1 MIKILRIFILL
12 SGIVAHSQQVT
23 LFKQYTGNYDFYM
36 IGNTMNT
43 VANGTGGPCTILT
56 QSSAALNINAP
67 HTIQGAFLYWSG
79 SGSLAE
85 ADLNVQLNGT
95 PITAQ
100 RTFTVTASQTDLPFF
115 GAFADVTSLVEA
127 TGNGTYTLSDLDLT
141 NVIPPYCPT
150 GSNYAGWSIV
160 IIYENLTLPN
170 RVVSLYE
177 GFQIADGSGATVAIT
192 LNGLDVT
199 NLNNAKVGF
208 LAWEGDG
215 NIAVSEE
222 LRINGKLISNPPL
235 NPSNNVFN
243 CTNTFTNSSNL
254 WNMDLD
260 YFQIGNVLSLGDTS
274 MTVQV
279 KTGQDLVIINNIVVA
294 LSSLFADAT
303 IEINEVDIECNSRK
317 IQVDYTVYNSN
328 STGRLVAK
336 VPIAFYADDVL
347 VGTTQTKSSIDI
359 NEFEKGTITLT
370 IPETIDNNFT
380 LTARVDDDG
389 TQTGTVIEIDENNNE
404 DTEKVQLIEGPE
416 VNKPTDMTAC
426 DEDETGVVVF
436 DLTSK
441 INQAS
446 TSNNVTITFHE
457 NKSDATAGIKS
468 IKNIESYDV
477 KSHSSQT
484 IWVRV
489 EDNETGCAN
498 VTSFKLTAQMKPF
511 TELTE
516 PLMICNYKDK
526 PLEVNLTLAQIL
538 LSRMF
543 SYVDEIELKFFETQ
557 SDAESN
563 INEILNVTNYQ
574 PPSFPYIIYIRV
586 SGTSD
591 LWCDNIIELQ
601 VNDCVVPKGISPNGD
616 GMNDGFNLEIFNLI
630 ELKILNRYGMEVY
643 YHGEGYIDQWKGQD
657 KNNRKLP
664 GGTYYYIFKTLFD
677 TYIGYVY
684 VIYEV
689 K

>member
-1 MIKILRIFILL
+1 MVKILRIFILL
-12 SGIVAHSQQVT
+12 TGIVAHSQPVS

-56 QSSAALNINAP
+56 QSSAVLNINAP
-67 HTIQGAFLYWSG
+67 QDILGAFLYWSG
-79 SGSLAE
+79 SGSLTE

-100 RTFTVTASQTDLPFF
+100 RTFTVTASQTNLPFF
-115 GAFADVTSLVEA
+115 GAFADVTNLVK
-127 TGNGTYTLSDLDLT
+127 TIGSGTYTLSDLDLT

-160 IIYENLTLPN
+160 IVYEDLTLPN
-170 RVVSLYE
+170 RVVSVYE
-177 GFQIADGSGATVAIT
+177 GFQIADGSGANVSVT
-192 LNGLDVT
+192 LNGLEVT
-199 NLNNAKVGF
+199 NITNAKVGF
-208 LAWEGDG
+208 LAWEGDE

-222 LRINGKLISNPPL
+222 LRINGKLMSNPPL

-279 KTGQDLVIINNIVVA
+279 KTGQDLVIVNNIVVA

-303 IEINEVDIECNSRK
+303 IEIDGIDIECNSRK

-328 STGRLVAK
+328 STGKLVAK
-336 VPIAFYADDVL
+336 TPIAFYADDVL

-359 NEFEKGTITLT
+359 NEFEKRTVTLT
-370 IPETIDNNFT
+370 IPETIDNNFV

-389 TQTGTVIEIDENNNE
+389 TQTGMVIEIDENNNE
-404 DTEKVQLIEGPE
+404 DTEKIQLIEGPE
-416 VNKPTDMTAC
+416 VNKPTDMVAC
-426 DEDETGVVVF
+426 DEDEIGTVTF

-441 INQAS
+441 QNQAS
-446 TSNNVTITFHE
+446 TNNNVTITFHE
-457 NKSDATAGIKS
+457 SKENAIAGIKS
-468 IKNIESYDV
+468 IKNIQSYDV

-489 EDNETGCAN
+489 EDNTTGCAN
-498 VTSFKLTAQMKPF
+498 ITSFKLTAQMKPF
-511 TELTE
+511 TELEE

-543 SYVDEIELKFFETQ
+543 PYTDEIELKFFETK
-557 SDAESN
+557 SDAEEN
-563 INEILNVTNYQ
+563 RNEILNTANYQ
-574 PPSFPYIIYIRV
+574 PPSFPYIVYIKA

-616 GMNDGFNLEIFNLI
+616 GMNDGFNLEIFNPI
-630 ELKILNRYGMEVY
+630 EVKIFNRYGMEVY
-643 YHGEGYIDQWKGQD
+643 YHGEGYVDQWKGQD

-664 GGTYYYIFKTLFD
+664 TGTYYYIFKTLFD
-677 TYIGYVY
+677 TYLGYVY

-689 K
+689 N